1 MFGQTNNID
10 TIARCNMSIGV
21 RKHIKLPA
29 ARAHFLNI
37 RFEFL
42 EKDIIG
48 RHGNDGHLISDQRER
63 SMLQLAGR
71 VGLRVDVRDFLQL
84 KRALESDRKMPSTAE
99 EQRMVLLGELRR
111 PRDNL
116 RL

>member
-1 MFGQTNNID
+1 MFWQANNID
-10 TIARCNMSIGV
+10 AIARYNMSIGV

-48 RHGNDGHLISDQRER
+48 RHRNDGHLIGDQRER
-63 SMLQLAGR
+63 AVLQLAGG

-84 KRALESDRKMPSTAE
+84 ERALESDRKMPSTAK
-99 EQRMVLLGELRR
+99 EQCMVFL
-111 PRDNL
+111 
-116 RL
+116 